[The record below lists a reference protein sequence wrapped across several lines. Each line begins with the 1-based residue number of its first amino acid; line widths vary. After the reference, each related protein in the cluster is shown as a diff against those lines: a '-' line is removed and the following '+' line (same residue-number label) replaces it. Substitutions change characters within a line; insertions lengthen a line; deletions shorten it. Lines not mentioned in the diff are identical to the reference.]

1 MPVEVREIRRVL
13 PDDVAASL
21 ERVYVDCPGM
31 ASAEDA
37 LGRVRAGLAR
47 GDRFYAGLFNG
58 KWIAGVL
65 VVGEGAERFLRY
77 LAVHPAT
84 RGRGVAERLIGEVR
98 RLESELG
105 EGYLVSGFDL
115 SQEGLPEM
123 LLAMGF
129 IPHGDDGYRCQL

>member
-1 MPVEVREIRRVL
+1 MPVEVREIRKSL
-13 PDDVAASL
+13 PDEVAESL
-21 ERVYVDCPGM
+21 QKVYVDCPGTT
-31 ASAEDA
+31 SADDA
-37 LGRVRAGLAR
+37 LGRIRAGLER

-65 VVGEGAERFLRY
+65 VLGQGEERFLRY

-84 RGRGVAERLIGEVR
+84 RGRGVAERLLGEVR
-98 RLESELG
+98 RLEAEHG